1 MQSLEI
7 PTYATVTVMGRKKPL
22 QSKLVPPEYAT
33 LQVED
38 GSSRNSATEQR
49 KQEEMMDVSWWSI

>member
-1 MQSLEI
+1 MQSLGI
-7 PTYATVTVMGRKKPL
+7 PTYATVNVMGRKKSL

-38 GSSRNSATEQR
+38 GSSQDSATEQR
-49 KQEEMMDVSWWSI
+49 KQEEMMDVS